1 MGKESVDC
9 RFGQK
14 RERKGRDGEGRGG
27 VKAEYIMG
35 RDSSGRREE
44 KCSTVGECGRG
55 RYRSGRRP
63 KEDRN
68 FTPVPSVLSSL
79 L

>member
-14 RERKGRDGEGRGG
+14 RGREEMERGRDG

-35 RDSSGRREE
+35 RDSSGGRGEG
-44 KCSTVGECGRG
+44 KCSTVGECGR
-55 RYRSGRRP
+55 YRSGRRP
-63 KEDRN
+63 KQDRN
-68 FTPVPSVLSSL
+68 FTPVPSVFSSL